1 MSNAVPMLAGVGLL
15 SVCCIS
21 SSFMSGAMG
30 GEKTIE
36 ETATTTSDGSGG
48 SNDCDV
54 TKTDWISSKMKE
66 DNWTQAQ
73 GEAAQKCK
81 VPDNLKAR
89 LIAFCDVA
97 KTDWINSKMGGD
109 DWTQLQGEAAQ
120 KCKVPDNLQARITN

>member
-15 SVCCIS
+15 SVCCIC
-21 SSFMSGAMG
+21 SSFMSGAMS

-36 ETATTTSDGSGG
+36 ETATTISDGSGG

-109 DWTQLQGEAAQ
+109 DWTQLQGEAVQ